1 MRDRMSLAMVYT
13 RFPSSVKMTF
23 LRAPRSMRQVF
34 NTSSR
39 VRMCM
44 LTVDW
49 VRCRSSAA
57 LVKLQ
62 YSAVATK
69 TSS

>member
-1 MRDRMSLAMVYT
+1 
-13 RFPSSVKMTF
+13 
-23 LRAPRSMRQVF
+23 MRQAWS
-34 NTSSR
+34 TSSN
-39 VRMCM
+39 VRICM

-62 YSAVATK
+62 YSAVATN
-69 TSS
+69 TSNCRTLISSMLSPF